1 LKQRGKEILL
11 TGGTGQLGKEILKF
25 LSKKFNVYAP
35 TREELDLE
43 KTDKIY
49 RYCTKVKPHILILA
63 GAYTDVDRAE
73 SEKEKAF
80 KTNFLS
86 TKEFVKYAAEKDRIL
101 IFISSDYVFD
111 GKKEIYSEIDL
122 PQPLCFYGKTKY
134 LAEKEIISNLKKYF
148 IIRTSWLY
156 GEGKNNFIFKFVE
169 KVKTEKNIKVVTDR
183 YGSPTYTKD
192 VALALITLIY
202 SKRYGIHHIVN
213 TGKVSR
219 FKFAEEIKNL
229 MKLNVKIIPVRAE
242 EFGGVAKRP
251 FSSALKNIKFSSSF
265 YPLRDWK
272 KALKD
277 FLKEKFL

>member
-1 LKQRGKEILL
+1 MRQRDNNILL
-11 TGGTGQLGKEILKF
+11 TGSTGQLGKEILKF

-43 KTDKIY
+43 KIDEIY
-49 RYCTKVKPHILILA
+49 RHCSKYKPNILILA

-80 KTNFLS
+80 KINFLS
-86 TKEFVKYAAEKDRIL
+86 TKEFVKYAAQNNKIL

-122 PQPLCFYGKTKY
+122 PQPLCFYGKTKH

-148 IIRTSWLY
+148 ILRTSWLY
-156 GEGKNNFIFKFVE
+156 GEGKNNFIFKFLE
-169 KVKTEKNIKVVTDR
+169 KAKTENNIKVVTDR
-183 YGSPTYTKD
+183 YGSPTYTRD

-202 SKRYGIHHIVN
+202 SERYGIYHIVN

-219 FKFAEEIKNL
+219 FEFAEEVKNL
-229 MKLNVKIIPVRAE
+229 LNLNVKIIPVRAE
-242 EFGGVAKRP
+242 QFGEVAKRP
-251 FSSALKNIKFSSSF
+251 FSSALKNIKFSSNF

-272 KALKD
+272 EALKD